1 MLTNLERQRAQVRHL
16 DEQIEGAR
24 KLLDGSNREKLEEAR
39 RRLSA
44 LDAKVEEATD
54 KMTQARRN
62 AVDVAR
68 EMEEA
73 KGQFDNVRAEQ
84 GPLRQQI
91 ENAQQAIRNLENAR
105 KDELAV
111 FGPGTQQILQAIQ
124 TSQWRDKPV
133 RRRLPEGHQVW

>member
-1 MLTNLERQRAQVRHL
+1 MLTNMERQRGVVKRL

-39 RRLSA
+39 RKLSA
-44 LDAKVEEATD
+44 LDAKVDEAQA
-54 KMTQARRN
+54 KVAEARRQGTEIG
-62 AVDVAR
+62 R
-68 EMEEA
+68 EIDEA
-73 KGQFDNVRAEQ
+73 KNQFDNARAEQ

-105 KDELAV
+105 RDELSV

-124 TSQWRDKPV
+124 TSQWREKPV
-133 RRRLPEGHQVW
+133 RDRSEEQQLW